1 MGFNR
6 TEAVFSMRTFCA
18 LEKTEK
24 FFSAKIPSAE
34 LKLTCRPSVVG
45 KQFLIGYSHGPGAQC
60 LFFSKSI
67 FFNLKS
73 LCTHKSFVTHKMLE
87 NHRSNTHK
95 LLAARFSAD
104 SKQLF
109 DSLHFH
115 FFTS

>member
-1 MGFNR
+1 MGQER
-6 TEAVFSMRTFCA
+6 SVF
-18 LEKTEK
+18 
-24 FFSAKIPSAE
+24 FFQS
-34 LKLTCRPSVVG
+34 
-45 KQFLIGYSHGPGAQC
+45 QF
-60 LFFSKSI
+60 FFK
-67 FFNLKS
+67 LKS
-73 LCTHKSFVTHKMLE
+73 VCTHKSFVTHKMLE